1 MASRRIPS
9 LLALEVESA
18 NRPSAARQRDSGV
31 DPPHLSREPAVGRAS
46 NSIGTAPPRIRCHGK
61 DRGEISGET
70 CQAAIAN
77 LEDISCQS
85 CESDCGRRFFT
96 IPTINFRVLYCFI
109 VLLHSRRKIVHFNVT
124 ANPTAEWTARANH
137 RSLSGG
143 YRSPV
148 STKGSRFDLWSG
160 ISKQGERD
168 AD

>member
-85 CESDCGRRFFT
+85 CESDCGRRFFHN
-96 IPTINFRVLYCFI
+96 PDDQFPRF
-109 VLLHSRRKIVHFNVT
+109 VLLHRPPSQSQEDRSFQCDSESDSRVDRS
-124 ANPTAEWTARANH
+124 ANH

-148 STKGSRFDLWSG
+148 STKDLFENNLT
-160 ISKQGERD
+160 I
-168 AD
+168 